1 MIYIMSQEGLYQ
13 YNVTL
18 SLAFI
23 HNCKM
28 AYWYYELE
36 PKSGV
41 DLEEGTGGAHPSPE
55 MTCGFLIQQVFS
67 DQEPMYSAKKTL
79 WFIGIEFKHETRLK
93 NFSVKRRKNGS

>member
-1 MIYIMSQEGLYQ
+1 MSQESLYQ

-18 SLAFI
+18 SFAFI

-28 AYWYYELE
+28 AYWYYELK

-79 WFIGIEFKHETRLK
+79 WFIGIEFKL
-93 NFSVKRRKNGS
+93 RRG

>member
-1 MIYIMSQEGLYQ
+1 MSQEIQ
-13 YNVTL
+13 RHPQPR
-18 SLAFI
+18 FI

-28 AYWYYELE
+28 AYWYCELK

-41 DLEEGTGGAHPSPE
+41 DLEEGTEGAHPSPE